1 MRSFASDN
9 NSGVHPR
16 VMDAIINANDNH
28 AVGYGD
34 DPWTEAEKRS
44 PVPDFRHTLLWR
56 PDIRTNGESSISIP
70 FTTSDMTGDFTI
82 TIEGLTQTG
91 EALYATEQFQVK

>member
-1 MRSFASDN
+1 MLYGNLYFRREAKGLPFL
-9 NSGVHPR
+9 HP
-16 VMDAIINANDNH
+16 INQAQRIFYMP
-28 AVGYGD
+28 AYR
-34 DPWTEAEKRS
+34 TEAEKRS

-56 PDIRTNGESSISIP
+56 PDIRTAGESSISIP
-70 FTTSDMTGDFTI
+70 FTTSDLTGDFTI